1 MSGTV
6 GLTIREPN
14 GKEHR
19 MARGTKILSWTINN
33 IRLLNKDEK
42 HLQDVLKLWHKM
54 RDDYL
59 KHEKDKKF
67 KFPMTKA
74 YAPYPYLAP
83 IEYGLVVVDMVNNEI
98 LDYQGYSAT
107 NIFHSSYINH
117 DMLTKERGSVTPH
130 NIGPEDERPKELGK
144 DAFYLDDNELDAV
157 RFREL
162 FEAGKITTAVNR
174 LDKSKIIDLRGKTLD
189 DIINLIKRDNFYITF
204 QIDMSPYKVTR
215 YEEHDADEALRMR
228 RRIKELGFTLSDK
241 EKFLWD
247 EWIEDH
253 QE

>member
-1 MSGTV
+1 MGGTV

-19 MARGTKILSWTINN
+19 MARWTNILPWAIKN

-42 HLQDVLKLWHKM
+42 HLQDVLKLWYEM

-67 KFPMTKA
+67 EFNMTEC
-74 YAPYPYLAP
+74 YAPHPYLAP
-83 IEYGLVVVDMVNNEI
+83 IDYGLVVVDMVNNEI
-98 LDYQGYSAT
+98 LDYQGYTSPDT
-107 NIFHSSYINH
+107 IDKSKIKN
-117 DMLTKERGSVTPH
+117 DMLSNETGAVTLLHISPENERS
-130 NIGPEDERPKELGK
+130 KELGK
-144 DAFYLDDNELDAV
+144 NAFYLDNDELDAV

-162 FEAGKITTAVNR
+162 FVAGKITTAI
-174 LDKSKIIDLRGKTLD
+174 DMDDESKTIDLRGKNLD
-189 DIINLIKRDNFYITF
+189 DIINLVKRGKSFLTF
-204 QIDMSPYKVTR
+204 PVDMSPYKLTK
-215 YEEHDADEALRMR
+215 YEEHDADEALRMII
-228 RRIKELGFTLSDK
+228 RIKELGFTLSDK
-241 EKFLWD
+241 EKLLWN